1 MKINSQLPLDLSPLL
16 KFSFENFATSAA
28 NKEKLDFL
36 KSPMSWTSP
45 IVLLVG
51 PKGAGKSHIGNAWS
65 NETGF
70 LFLDDAS
77 QLNEEILFS
86 QLNLIL
92 NGTGKRLLLAD
103 RNYPEKWYV
112 QMPDLMSRLKNIALV
127 EISEHDDEVLEMIV
141 RGIFES
147 KGRNVSQDLISYLLK
162 YYERSVPA
170 QVRIAELLE
179 EAAQSQKTD
188 LSKAFAV
195 RFLKTNYTTIPS

>member
-1 MKINSQLPLDLSPLL
+1 
-16 KFSFENFATSAA
+16 
-28 NKEKLDFL
+28 
-36 KSPMSWTSP
+36 
-45 IVLLVG
+45 
-51 PKGAGKSHIGNAWS
+51 
-65 NETGF
+65 
-70 LFLDDAS
+70 
-77 QLNEEILFS
+77 
-86 QLNLIL
+86 
-92 NGTGKRLLLAD
+92 
-103 RNYPEKWYV
+103 
-112 QMPDLMSRLKNIALV
+112 LKNIALV

-195 RFLKTNYTTIPS
+195 KFLKTNYTTIPS

>member
-1 MKINSQLPLDLSPLL
+1 M
-16 KFSFENFATSAA
+16 
-28 NKEKLDFL
+28 
-36 KSPMSWTSP
+36 
-45 IVLLVG
+45 VC
-51 PKGAGKSHIGNAWS
+51 
-65 NETGF
+65 
-70 LFLDDAS
+70 
-77 QLNEEILFS
+77 
-86 QLNLIL
+86 
-92 NGTGKRLLLAD
+92 
-103 RNYPEKWYV
+103 

-188 LSKAFAV
+188 LK
-195 RFLKTNYTTIPS
+195 